1 MNTHVLLV
9 NRYMTIVTGPQR
21 IQTFDGVFL
30 GISAFDKA
38 HSCHTLKLP
47 LDVYEKHAKGLMDA
61 AHLAMRK
68 WEAHFVAGEV
78 PEPVRQF
85 WDGYNAGMD
94 SGNQQFSEDVNWS
107 AGYVAAL
114 KPEPMFEEEETA
126 PQEKIDDSI
135 RYEGENLR
143 VGIERVGQEEKMKL
157 EGQAIGGVDT
167 LTITQTTTVCAN
179 DLDGKPFF
187 SLKKIAKDEG
197 VDISECEDNAAIKLA
212 ILTNRAKKA

>member
-1 MNTHVLLV
+1 MNTHVLLI
-9 NRYMTIVTGPQR
+9 NRYLTIVTGPQR

-30 GISAFDKA
+30 GVSAFDKA

-47 LDVYEKHAKGLMDA
+47 MDVYEKNAKGIMDA

-78 PEPVRQF
+78 PEPVKQF

-94 SGNQQFSEDVNWS
+94 SGNQQFSDDVNWS

-114 KPEPMFEEEETA
+114 KPEPVFEE
-126 PQEKIDDSI
+126 PKIALS
-135 RYEGENLR
+135 ENIDEPMQFEPKAE
-143 VGIERVGQEEKMKL
+143 VVISEAKGIEMGEAV
-157 EGQAIGGVDT
+157 GGVDT
-167 LTITQTTTVCAN
+167 LTITQIKTVSAN

-187 SLKKIAKDEG
+187 SLKKIAKDEN
-197 VDISECEDNAAIKLA
+197 VDISECDGIPAIKLA
-212 ILTNRAKKA
+212 ILNSRAQKA